1 MIRDQGICSETAHE
15 WGVASC
21 DAAPHSTKAV
31 VWLRR
36 GIARALLVAKMETG
50 RFYKRT
56 TRVEYVTVA
65 STIALLSTVYF
76 FGGYGTN
83 SQLAAPKASCRDARS
98 EYAGPR
104 DW

>member
-1 MIRDQGICSETAHE
+1 
-15 WGVASC
+15 
-21 DAAPHSTKAV
+21 
-31 VWLRR
+31 
-36 GIARALLVAKMETG
+36 VAKMETG
-50 RFYKRT
+50 RFNKRT

-83 SQLAAPKASCRDARS
+83 SQLAAPKASYRDAQS

-104 DW
+104 IGNEQLTRLIHLHERTPTL